1 MGILKNIEWT
11 DTSSDLIIWKY
22 PINKDHVNKGSAL
35 TVRES
40 QVAIF
45 VDKGRLAD
53 VFLPGFYKLDTQNMP
68 VLTKLMSWKYGFET
82 PFKSDIYFVNTKQ
95 FTNQKW
101 GTVNPILVRDKDYGA
116 VRIRGFG
123 NYSFRVDD
131 AYVFMQNLSGTN
143 TSFNASQITD
153 YLRSMVVSGI
163 SDAIGESKIPVL
175 DMAANLQELSKM
187 VEKKMVEEFKAIG
200 LELTNFVF
208 ESFSLPEEL
217 EKALDKN
224 TTLGMFR
231 NNMDVYTQME
241 TLEAMKEAAKNPGAA
256 GGTMGA
262 GMGLGMGM
270 GLGNIFANNMQQMQQ
285 MNQNQASQPRQNNVK
300 VCPHCNTEL
309 HGSPKFCPNCG
320 QSLKLTCPDC
330 GTEVKASAKFCPECG
345 RKLK

>member
-11 DTSSDLIIWKY
+11 DTDSNLIVWKY
-22 PINKDHVNKGSAL
+22 PITKDQVNKGSAL

-40 QVAIF
+40 QNVVF

-53 VFLPGFYKLDTQNMP
+53 VFLPGYYKLDTENLP

-82 PFKSDIYFVNTKQ
+82 PFKSDIYFVNMKQ

-123 NYSFRVDD
+123 NYSFKVDD
-131 AYVFMQNLSGTN
+131 AYVFMNNLSGTN
-143 TSFNASQITD
+143 PTFDTSRITD

-175 DMAANLQELSKM
+175 DMAANLQELSRI
-187 VEKKMVEEFKAIG
+187 VESKVAGEFKEIG
-200 LELTNFVF
+200 LQLTNFVF

-224 TTLGMFR
+224 TSLGMMR

-241 TLEAMKEAAKNPGAA
+241 TLEAMKKAAENPGMA
-256 GGTMGA
+256 GSTMGA

-270 GLGNIFANNMQQMQQ
+270 GLGNMFANNMNNQMQP
-285 MNQNQASQPRQNNVK
+285 NQQGGAGAVNK
-300 VCPHCNTEL
+300 TCPACGAVL
-309 HGSPKFCPNCG
+309 HGNPKFCPECG
-320 QSLKLTCPDC
+320 QNLKPTCPNC
-330 GTEVKASAKFCPECG
+330 GTEVKANAKFCPECG
-345 RKLK
+345 SKLK

>member
-11 DTSSDLIIWKY
+11 DTNSNLIIWKY

-53 VFLPGFYKLDTQNMP
+53 VFLPGFYKLDTENMP

-123 NYSFRVDD
+123 NYSFKVDD
-131 AYVFMQNLSGTN
+131 AYVLMQNLSGTN
-143 TSFNASQITD
+143 TKFETIQITD

-163 SDAIGESKIPVL
+163 SDAIGESKIAVL
-175 DMAANLQELSKM
+175 DMAGNLQELSKI
-187 VEKKMVEEFKAIG
+187 VQTKVAGDFKKIG

-224 TTLGMFR
+224 TTLGMYR

-270 GLGNIFANNMQQMQQ
+270 GLGNIFANNMQQMQNLN
-285 MNQNQASQPRQNNVK
+285 NQNQAKTQMPTK
-300 VCPHCNTEL
+300 TCPNCNAVL
-309 HGSPKFCPNCG
+309 HGSPKFCPECG
-320 QSLKLTCPDC
+320 QKLKLVCPDC
-330 GTEVKASAKFCPECG
+330 GTEVKANAKFCPECG

>member
-11 DTSSDLIIWKY
+11 DASSNTIIYKY
-22 PINKDHVNKGSAL
+22 QVKKDQINKGSAL
-35 TVRES
+35 TVREG

-53 VFLPGFYKLDTQNMP
+53 VFLPGFYKLDTQNLP
-68 VLTKLMSWKYGFET
+68 ILTKLMSWKYGFET

-123 NYSFRVDD
+123 NYAFKVDD
-131 AYVFMQNLSGTN
+131 AYIFMQNISGTN
-143 TSFNASQITD
+143 PTFESDQVTD
-153 YLRSMVVSGI
+153 YLRSMVLSGI
-163 SDAIGESKIPVL
+163 SDALGESKIPVL
-175 DMAANLQELSKM
+175 DLAANLQELSRL
-187 VEKKMVEEFKAIG
+187 VESSLDEDFKKIG
-200 LELTNFVF
+200 LKLTKFVF

-224 TTLGMFR
+224 TSLGMLR
-231 NNMDVYTQME
+231 NNMDVYTQVE
-241 TLEAMKEAAKNPGAA
+241 TLEAMKAAANNQGAA

-270 GLGNIFANNMQQMQQ
+270 GMGNMFAQNMNNS
-285 MNQNQASQPRQNNVK
+285 QNMVGNKKA
-300 VCPHCNTEL
+300 CPACGAQIN
-309 HGSPKFCPNCG
+309 GNPKFCPECG
-320 QSLKLTCPDC
+320 QNMKPTCPKC
-330 GTEVKASAKFCPECG
+330 GTEVKPNAKFCPECG
-345 RKLK
+345 SKLK

>member
-11 DTSSDLIIWKY
+11 DSSSNLIIWKY
-22 PINKDHVNKGSAL
+22 PINKDHINKGSAL

-53 VFLPGFYKLDTQNMP
+53 VFLPGYYKLDTNNMP

-101 GTVNPILVRDKDYGA
+101 GTANPILVRDKDYGA

-123 NYSFRVDD
+123 NYSFKVDD

-143 TSFNASQITD
+143 TKFETAQITD

-163 SDAIGESKIPVL
+163 SDAIGESKIAVL
-175 DMAANLQELSKM
+175 DMAANLQELSKI
-187 VEKKMVEEFKAIG
+187 VETKMAQEFKAIG

-224 TTLGMFR
+224 TSLGMMR
-231 NNMDVYTQME
+231 GNMDVYTQME
-241 TLEAMKEAAKNPGAA
+241 TLEAMKEAAKNPGTA

-270 GLGNIFANNMQQMQQ
+270 GLGNIFANNMQQMNNQHQ
-285 MNQNQASQPRQNNVK
+285 TQAQNQPQK
-300 VCPHCNTEL
+300 
-309 HGSPKFCPNCG
+309 KFCPNCG
-320 QSLKLTCPDC
+320 AEINGNPKFCPECGQKMKHVCPDC

>member
-11 DTSSDLIIWKY
+11 DASSNTIIYKY
-22 PINKDHVNKGSAL
+22 QVKKDQINKGSAL
-35 TVRES
+35 TVREG

-53 VFLPGFYKLDTQNMP
+53 VFLPGFYKLDTQNLP
-68 VLTKLMSWKYGFET
+68 ILTKLMSWKYGFET

-123 NYSFRVDD
+123 NYAFKVDD
-131 AYVFMQNLSGTN
+131 AYIFMQNISGTN
-143 TSFNASQITD
+143 PTFESDQVTD
-153 YLRSMVVSGI
+153 YLRSMVLSGI
-163 SDAIGESKIPVL
+163 SDALGESKIPVL
-175 DMAANLQELSKM
+175 DLAANLQELSRL
-187 VEKKMVEEFKAIG
+187 VESSLDDDFKKIG
-200 LELTNFVF
+200 LKLTRFVF

-224 TTLGMFR
+224 TSLGMLR
-231 NNMDVYTQME
+231 NNMDVYTQVE
-241 TLEAMKEAAKNPGAA
+241 TLEAMKAAANNQGAA

-270 GLGNIFANNMQQMQQ
+270 GMGNMFAQNMNNS
-285 MNQNQASQPRQNNVK
+285 QNMTGNKKA
-300 VCPHCNTEL
+300 CPACGAQIN
-309 HGSPKFCPNCG
+309 GNPKFCPECG
-320 QSLKLTCPDC
+320 QNMKPACPKC
-330 GTEVKASAKFCPECG
+330 GAEVKPNAKFCPECG
-345 RKLK
+345 SKLK

>member
-11 DTSSDLIIWKY
+11 DTNSNLIIWKY
-22 PINKDHVNKGSAL
+22 PITKDHVNKGSAL

-53 VFLPGFYKLDTQNMP
+53 VFLPGFYKLDTDNMP

-101 GTVNPILVRDKDYGA
+101 GTANPILVRDKDYGA

-123 NYSFRVDD
+123 NYSFKVDD

-143 TSFNASQITD
+143 TKFETSQITD

-163 SDAIGESKIPVL
+163 SDAIGESKVAVL
-175 DMAANLQELSKM
+175 DMAANLQELSRI
-187 VEKKMVEEFKAIG
+187 VETKVANDFKEIG
-200 LELTNFVF
+200 LKLTNFVF

-224 TTLGMFR
+224 TSLGMMR
-231 NNMDVYTQME
+231 GNMDVYTQMK
-241 TLEAMKEAAKNPGAA
+241 TLEAMNEAAKNPGTA

-270 GLGNIFANNMQQMQQ
+270 GLGNIFANNMQQMA
-285 MNQNQASQPRQNNVK
+285 NQNQKQANAKTCPSCGASLNGN
-300 VCPHCNTEL
+300 
-309 HGSPKFCPNCG
+309 PKFCPECG
-320 QSLKLTCPDC
+320 ERLKLVCPDC
-330 GTEVKASAKFCPECG
+330 GTEVKGNAKFCPECG

>member
-1 MGILKNIEWT
+1 MALLKNIEWT
-11 DTSSDLIIWKY
+11 DAESNLIIWKY
-22 PINKDHVNKGSAL
+22 PIGKNQINKGSAL

-45 VDKGRLAD
+45 IDKGRLAD

-68 VLTKLMSWKYGFET
+68 ILTKLMSWKYGFET

-123 NYSFRVDD
+123 NYAFKVDD

-143 TSFNASQITD
+143 TRFESSQISD
-153 YLRSMVVSGI
+153 YLRSIVVSGI

-175 DMAANLQELSKM
+175 DMAGNLQELSRI
-187 VEKKMVEEFKAIG
+187 VETKLMEEFKSMG
-200 LELTNFVF
+200 LALTNFVF

-224 TTLGMFR
+224 TSLGMMR
-231 NNMDVYTQME
+231 GNMDVYTQME
-241 TLEAMKEAAKNPGAA
+241 TLAAMKEAAKNPGVA

-270 GLGNIFANNMQQMQQ
+270 GLGNMFANNMQQMQQ
-285 MNQNQASQPRQNNVK
+285 NPVQTTKPTK
-300 VCPHCNTEL
+300 TCPHCNAVL
-309 HGSPKFCPNCG
+309 HGNPKFCPECG
-320 QSLKLTCPDC
+320 KSLRLVCPDC
-330 GTEVKASAKFCPECG
+330 GSEVKPSAKFCPECG

>member
-11 DTSSDLIIWKY
+11 DSNSNLIIWKY
-22 PINKDHVNKGSAL
+22 PITKDHVNKGSAL

-53 VFLPGFYKLDTQNMP
+53 VFLPGFYKLDTNNMP
-68 VLTKLMSWKYGFET
+68 ILTKLMSWKYGFET

-101 GTVNPILVRDKDYGA
+101 GTANPILVRDKDYGA
-116 VRIRGFG
+116 VRIRGYG
-123 NYSFRVDD
+123 NYSFKVDD
-131 AYVFMQNLSGTN
+131 AYIFMQNLSGTN
-143 TSFNASQITD
+143 TKFDTTQITD

-163 SDAIGESKIPVL
+163 SDAIGESKIAVL
-175 DMAANLQELSKM
+175 DMAANLQELSKI
-187 VEKKMVEEFKAIG
+187 VEAKVASDFKEIG
-200 LELTNFVF
+200 LKLTNFVF

-224 TTLGMFR
+224 TSLGMMR
-231 NNMDVYTQME
+231 GNMDVYTQME

-270 GLGNIFANNMQQMQQ
+270 GLGNIFANNMQQM
-285 MNQNQASQPRQNNVK
+285 NNLNKNPQNQSQNIKN
-300 VCPHCNTEL
+300 CSNCGATL
-309 HGSPKFCPNCG
+309 HGNPKFCPECG
-320 QSLKLTCPDC
+320 QKLKQVCPDC
-330 GTEVKASAKFCPECG
+330 GTEVKGNAKFCPECG

>member
-11 DTSSDLIIWKY
+11 DSSSDLIIWKY
-22 PINKDHVNKGSAL
+22 PIGKDQVNKGSAL

-53 VFLPGFYKLDTQNMP
+53 VFLPGFYKLDTQNLP

-101 GTVNPILVRDKDYGA
+101 GTSNPILVRDKDYGA

-123 NYSFRVDD
+123 TFSFKVDD
-131 AYVFMQNLSGTN
+131 AFVFMQNLSGTN
-143 TSFNASQITD
+143 TNFETTDIVD

-163 SDAIGESKIPVL
+163 SDVIGESKIPVL
-175 DMAANLQELSKM
+175 DMAGNLQELSAVVENKM
-187 VEKKMVEEFKAIG
+187 IQDFKSIG
-200 LELTNFVF
+200 LKLTNFVF
-208 ESFSLPEEL
+208 ESFSLPEEI

-224 TTLGMFR
+224 TSLGIFR
-231 NNMDVYTQME
+231 NNMDVYTQIE

-262 GMGLGMGM
+262 GMGIGLGMGM
-270 GLGNIFANNMQQMQQ
+270 GNIFANNLQNMNTNLNKQQPSTKSCP
-285 MNQNQASQPRQNNVK
+285 NCNAVLHNN
-300 VCPHCNTEL
+300 
-309 HGSPKFCPNCG
+309 PKFCPNCG
-320 QSLKLTCPDC
+320 HSLKNVCPDC
-330 GTEVKASAKFCPECG
+330 GAEVKASAKFCPECG

>member
-1 MGILKNIEWT
+1 MGILKNIEWA
-11 DTSSDLIIWKY
+11 DTSSNLIIWKY

-53 VFLPGFYKLDTQNMP
+53 VFLPGFYKLDTNNMP

-101 GTVNPILVRDKDYGA
+101 GTANPILVRDKDYGA

-123 NYSFRVDD
+123 NYSFKVDD

-143 TSFNASQITD
+143 TKFETNQITD

-163 SDAIGESKIPVL
+163 SDAIGESKVAVL
-175 DMAANLQELSKM
+175 DMAANLQELSRM
-187 VEKKMVEEFKAIG
+187 VESKVADDFKQIG

-224 TTLGMFR
+224 TSLGMMR
-231 NNMDVYTQME
+231 GNMDVYTQME
-241 TLEAMKEAAKNPGAA
+241 TLEAMKEAAKNQGSA

-270 GLGNIFANNMQQMQQ
+270 GLGNIFANNMQQM
-285 MNQNQASQPRQNNVK
+285 SQNNNTK
-300 VCPHCNTEL
+300 PAEQTKTCPNCNAVL
-309 HGSPKFCPNCG
+309 HGNPKFCPECG
-320 QSLKLTCPDC
+320 QKIKLVCPDC
-330 GTEVKASAKFCPECG
+330 GTAIKGNAKFCPECG

>member
-11 DTSSDLIIWKY
+11 DTSSNLIIYKY
-22 PINKDHVNKGSAL
+22 QVKKDQINKGSAL

-53 VFLPGFYKLDTQNMP
+53 VFLPGFYKLDTQNLP
-68 VLTKLMSWKYGFET
+68 ILTKLMSWKYGFET

-123 NYSFRVDD
+123 NYSFKVDD

-143 TSFNASQITD
+143 PTFESGQIYD
-153 YLRSMVVSGI
+153 YLRSIVLSGI
-163 SDAIGESKIPVL
+163 SDSLGESKIPVL
-175 DMAANLQELSKM
+175 DLAANLQELSKL
-187 VEKKMVEEFKAIG
+187 VESKLDDDFKNIG
-200 LELTNFVF
+200 LKLTKFVF

-224 TTLGMFR
+224 TSLGMLR
-231 NNMDVYTQME
+231 NNLDVYTQVE
-241 TLEAMKEAAKNPGAA
+241 TLEAMKAAANNQGAA

-270 GLGNIFANNMQQMQQ
+270 GMGNMFAQN
-285 MNQNQASQPRQNNVK
+285 MNQTQRAGQK
-300 VCPHCNTEL
+300 ACPACGAQFN
-309 HGSPKFCPNCG
+309 GNPKFCPECG
-320 QSLKLTCPDC
+320 QNMKPTCPKC
-330 GTEVKASAKFCPECG
+330 GTEIKPNAKFCPECG
-345 RKLK
+345 SKIK

>member
-11 DTSSDLIIWKY
+11 DSSSNLIIWKY

-53 VFLPGFYKLDTQNMP
+53 VFLPGYYKLDTSNMP

-101 GTVNPILVRDKDYGA
+101 GTANPILVRDKDYGA

-123 NYSFRVDD
+123 NYSFKVDD

-143 TSFNASQITD
+143 TKFETTQITD

-163 SDAIGESKIPVL
+163 SDAIGESKIAVL
-175 DMAANLQELSKM
+175 DMAANLQELSKI
-187 VEKKMVEEFKAIG
+187 VETKMAQEFKAIG

-224 TTLGMFR
+224 TSLGMMR
-231 NNMDVYTQME
+231 GNMDVYTQME

-270 GLGNIFANNMQQMQQ
+270 GLGNIFANNMQQMNNQHQ
-285 MNQNQASQPRQNNVK
+285 TQAQNQPQK
-300 VCPHCNTEL
+300 
-309 HGSPKFCPNCG
+309 KFCPNCG
-320 QSLKLTCPDC
+320 AEINGNPKFCPECGQKMKHVCPDC